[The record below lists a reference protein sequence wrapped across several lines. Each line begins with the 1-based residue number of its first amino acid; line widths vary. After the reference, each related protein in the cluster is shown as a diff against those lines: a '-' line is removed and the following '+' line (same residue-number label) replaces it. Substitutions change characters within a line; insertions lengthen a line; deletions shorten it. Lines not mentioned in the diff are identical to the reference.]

1 MIIPYLSGNEQII
14 IIFLRGMYMKLNWKQ
29 IFWDYFFITLG
40 TLVLAVGLNIFLAPN
55 KISGGGVSSIG
66 TVLLHLFKVP
76 LSVTNIVFNV
86 ILFAAGY
93 KFLGKGAV
101 IKTAAGIVLLSLF
114 LQITSYFPAYTGD
127 LMIATLLGGVLMG
140 AGVGLVVR
148 QNGST
153 GGSDL
158 AALIFHRFLP
168 HISVATF
175 ILIIDCTIIL
185 GAALVFKSFTVAA
198 YSVLSLYLSSI
209 VTDRIMTFGDEAKS
223 VYIISKEHEQIA
235 EEVMVKF
242 ERGVTAFHTVGCYTK
257 EEGETLL
264 CVVSPKELPLLI
276 RTIRRLD
283 PAAFIVI
290 NDSREVLGEGFKDSN
305 IYDM

>member
-1 MIIPYLSGNEQII
+1 
-14 IIFLRGMYMKLNWKQ
+14 MKLNWKQ
-29 IFWDYFFITLG
+29 IFADYLVIALG
-40 TLVLAVGLNIFLAPN
+40 CLVLAVSLNIFLAPN

-66 TVLLHLFKVP
+66 TVLLHLFNIP

-101 IKTAAGIVLLSLF
+101 LKTAAGILLLSLF
-114 LQITSYFPAYTGD
+114 LQVTSYLPAYTGD

-140 AGVGLVVR
+140 VGVGLVVR

-158 AALIFHRFLP
+158 AALVLHRLIP

-175 ILIIDCTIIL
+175 ILFIDCAIIV

-198 YSVLSLYLSSI
+198 YSVLSLFLSSI
-209 VTDRIMTFGDEAKS
+209 VTDRIMTFGDNAKS
-223 VYIISKEHEQIA
+223 VYIISKEHHKIA
-235 EEVMVKF
+235 TEVMEKF
-242 ERGVTAFHTVGCYTK
+242 ERGVTALHSVGCYT
-257 EEGETLL
+257 ENEGMTLL
-264 CVVSPKELPLLI
+264 CVVSPKELPRLI
-276 RTIRRLD
+276 RTVRELD

-290 NDSREVLGEGFKDSN
+290 NDSREVLGEGFKSGAS
-305 IYDM
+305 YE